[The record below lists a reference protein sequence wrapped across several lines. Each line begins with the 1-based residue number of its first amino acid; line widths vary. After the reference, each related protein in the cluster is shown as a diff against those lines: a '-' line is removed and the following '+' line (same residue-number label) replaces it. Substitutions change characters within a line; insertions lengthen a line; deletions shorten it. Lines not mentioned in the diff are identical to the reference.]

1 MFGEN
6 SDFFWAWL
14 GYAFQ
19 NDMSWRQ
26 GALFLLDPIGGTGK
40 THFITK
46 ITQAMFGEKRVG
58 AFKLESLQGNEA
70 KFQTARFVDK
80 SLMIDDDATKVR
92 FNRDDVFKAV
102 TGGGLTPIE
111 HKGIDGSEYLI
122 TAKMIINVNE
132 MPIFNNAGAIKR
144 RLHIIKTQAPFAS
157 FEEIKKR
164 NKLFPE
170 DKLNEEKSMLATYA
184 IEMFQKAVRED
195 WHIKNDIV
203 DDIVATDP
211 FVLWFSEHE
220 KGTFKF
226 NELYKDFNAYFEDLS
241 LGEESAPMSK
251 NAFGRKM
258 TNYATKVNKMD
269 GKYYQIK

>member
-1 MFGEN
+1 
-6 SDFFWAWL
+6 
-14 GYAFQ
+14 
-19 NDMSWRQ
+19 
-26 GALFLLDPIGGTGK
+26 
-40 THFITK
+40 
-46 ITQAMFGEKRVG
+46 
-58 AFKLESLQGNEA
+58 
-70 KFQTARFVDK
+70 
-80 SLMIDDDATKVR
+80 
-92 FNRDDVFKAV
+92 
-102 TGGGLTPIE
+102 
-111 HKGIDGSEYLI
+111 
-122 TAKMIINVNE
+122 
-132 MPIFNNAGAIKR
+132 
-144 RLHIIKTQAPFAS
+144 
-157 FEEIKKR
+157 
-164 NKLFPE
+164 
-170 DKLNEEKSMLATYA
+170 MLATYA